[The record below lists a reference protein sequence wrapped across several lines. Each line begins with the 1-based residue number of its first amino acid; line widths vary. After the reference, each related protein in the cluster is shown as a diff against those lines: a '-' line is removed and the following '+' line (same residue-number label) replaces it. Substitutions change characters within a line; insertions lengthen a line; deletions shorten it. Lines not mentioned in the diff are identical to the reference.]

1 MIWLSASFV
10 GCDNPDVS
18 PFSGHVEGMSMAPGL
33 RDGGVI
39 SWLPAQTDAY
49 QRYGRVVCQ
58 YKDELVTKR
67 IMGLPGESIRIAD
80 GDFIINGEMLRKSP
94 RLFQHFGLI
103 VDCQSDSWRDTAQS
117 WRQSS
122 NIWMCEHVSSKHIS
136 WLHFHPKTSFSL
148 IPDIGGVLIY
158 DDVSWLPK
166 ETRRLEVVKDVGISA
181 VLDIAL
187 QEGCGLEILVGI
199 NQHMARLVVRGQ
211 GRLAVIAGRLDG
223 QFVVTAWP
231 IPGQHREFHEV
242 SDGIRTPLVR
252 EIPEEWSAEFEVAN
266 EKLQTQAKS
275 SLLLGIKLLAK
286 RGEVASEEICSVK
299 AEELLVWRDI
309 RWLSTPNKS
318 EWSVPAGHVFVLGD
332 CPAASR
338 DSRHWGSL
346 PIDSIQGKVVQPSS
360 PEPFPFWLPQN

>member
-1 MIWLSASFV
+1 MIWLSGSFV

-33 RDGGVI
+33 GDGEVI

-58 YKDELVTKR
+58 YKDELITKR

-80 GDFIINGEMLRKSP
+80 GEFIVNGKILRKSP
-94 RLFQHFGLI
+94 RLLQHFGLI

-117 WRQSS
+117 WGQAS
-122 NIWMCEHVSSKHIS
+122 NIWVCEHVSPKHVS
-136 WLHFHPKTSFSL
+136 WLEFHPKTSFCL
-148 IPDIGGVLIY
+148 IPDIGGVLVY

-187 QEGCGLEILVGI
+187 HEECGLEILVGI
-199 NQHMARLVVRGQ
+199 NQHMARLVVRRQ
-211 GRLAVIAGRLDG
+211 GRLALIAGRLDG

-231 IPGQHREFHEV
+231 ILGQHREFHEG
-242 SDGIRTPLVR
+242 SDSIRKHLVR
-252 EIPEEWSAEFEVAN
+252 EIPEEWSAEVKVAH
-266 EKLQTQAKS
+266 EKTQTQAKS
-275 SLLLGIKLLAK
+275 SLLLGIKLLTE
-286 RGEVASEEICSVK
+286 RGEVASEEICSIK
-299 AEELLVWRDI
+299 AEELLVWRDT
-309 RWLSTPNKS
+309 RWLATPNKS

-346 PIDSIQGKVVQPSS
+346 PIESIQGKVVQPSS
-360 PEPFPFWLPQN
+360 RETFPFWLHQN

>member
-1 MIWLSASFV
+1 
-10 GCDNPDVS
+10 
-18 PFSGHVEGMSMAPGL
+18 MAPGL
-33 RDGGVI
+33 GDGEVV
-39 SWLPAQTDAY
+39 SWLPAQTDEY

-58 YKDELVTKR
+58 YKDELITKR

-80 GDFIINGEMLRKSP
+80 GEFIINGEILRKSP
-94 RLFQHFGLI
+94 RLLQHFGLI
-103 VDCQSDSWRDTAQS
+103 VDDQSDSWRDTAQS

-122 NIWMCEHVSSKHIS
+122 NIWMCEHVSPKHVS
-136 WLHFHPKTSFSL
+136 WLHFYPKTSFGL
-148 IPDIGGVLIY
+148 IPDVGGVLVY
-158 DDVSWLPK
+158 DDVSWLPE

-199 NQHMARLVVRGQ
+199 NQHMARLVVRRQ

-223 QFVVTAWP
+223 QYVVMAWP
-231 IPGQHREFHEV
+231 ISRRHREFHEG

-252 EIPEEWSAEFEVAN
+252 EIPEEWSAEVEVPH
-266 EKLQTQAKS
+266 EKIKPQVKS

-286 RGEVASEEICSVK
+286 RDEVASEEICSVK

-309 RWLSTPNKS
+309 RWLATPNKS

-360 PEPFPFWLPQN
+360 REPFPFWLHKN

>member
-1 MIWLSASFV
+1 
-10 GCDNPDVS
+10 
-18 PFSGHVEGMSMAPGL
+18 MAPGL
-33 RDGGVI
+33 GDGEVV

-80 GDFIINGEMLRKSP
+80 GEFIINGEILRKSP
-94 RLFQHFGLI
+94 RLLQHFGLI
-103 VDCQSDSWRDTAQS
+103 VDGQSDSWRDTAQS

-122 NIWMCEHVSSKHIS
+122 NIWMCEHVSPKHIS
-136 WLHFHPKTSFSL
+136 WLHFHPKTSFGL
-148 IPDIGGVLIY
+148 IPDVGGVLVY
-158 DDVSWLPK
+158 DDVSWLPE

-187 QEGCGLEILVGI
+187 QEGRSLEILVGI
-199 NQHMARLVVRGQ
+199 NQHMARLVVRRQ
-211 GRLAVIAGRLDG
+211 GRLAVIAGRLDD

-231 IPGQHREFHEV
+231 IPGQYREFHEV
-242 SDGIRTPLVR
+242 SDGIRTPLLR
-252 EIPEEWSAEFEVAN
+252 EIPEEWSAELEVAH

-299 AEELLVWRDI
+299 AEELFVWRDI

-338 DSRHWGSL
+338 DSRHWGPL

-360 PEPFPFWLPQN
+360 REPFPFWLHQN